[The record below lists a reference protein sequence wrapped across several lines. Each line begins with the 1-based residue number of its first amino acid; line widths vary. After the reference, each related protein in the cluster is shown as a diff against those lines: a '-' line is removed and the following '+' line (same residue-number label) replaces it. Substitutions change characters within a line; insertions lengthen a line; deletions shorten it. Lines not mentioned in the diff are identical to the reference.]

1 MQEIHKSRTSG
12 PSTQAQKFE
21 ATVAVNGYKNG
32 PSLRLRINGKWPES
46 MFLVLTNR
54 KVESGDKI
62 EI

>member
-1 MQEIHKSRTSG
+1 MQQIHKSRTSS

-21 ATVAVNGYKNG
+21 TTVAVNGYKND
-32 PSLRLRINGKWPES
+32 SLRLRINGKWPEF
-46 MFLVLTNR
+46 MFLVLTKR